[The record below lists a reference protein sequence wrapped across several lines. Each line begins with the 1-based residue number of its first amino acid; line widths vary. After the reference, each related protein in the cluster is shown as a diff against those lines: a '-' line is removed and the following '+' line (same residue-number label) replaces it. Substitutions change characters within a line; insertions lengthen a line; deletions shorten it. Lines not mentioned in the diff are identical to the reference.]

1 MAGLRV
7 EPRRH
12 GLVFAARRVPANVL
26 HAASDLPRRGPR
38 VSFVAGALFYT
49 TVLLAEFLGMGVG
62 LPAAVD
68 FVPVVALQG
77 AYLAAVLRFLGSR
90 GSERNLIAFAAGLV
104 VPIAAFGLISE
115 VPLAL
120 TLLPD
125 VAFVLFLRSLWV
137 KYQAAP
143 LSTLA

>member
-1 MAGLRV
+1 
-7 EPRRH
+7 
-12 GLVFAARRVPANVL
+12 
-26 HAASDLPRRGPR
+26 
-38 VSFVAGALFYT
+38 
-49 TVLLAEFLGMGVG
+49 
-62 LPAAVD
+62 
-68 FVPVVALQG
+68 
-77 AYLAAVLRFLGSR
+77 
-90 GSERNLIAFAAGLV
+90 

-115 VPLAL
+115 VSLPL